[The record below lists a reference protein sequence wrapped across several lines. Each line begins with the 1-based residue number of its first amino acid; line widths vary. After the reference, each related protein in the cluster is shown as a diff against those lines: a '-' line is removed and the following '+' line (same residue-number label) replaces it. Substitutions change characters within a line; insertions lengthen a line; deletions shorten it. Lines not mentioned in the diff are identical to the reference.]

1 MTVKVRGDAGPTFPE
16 TGLEIGVE
24 VGYSDDVAVTA
35 RVVSLRLREQTFIPV
50 VEMDVGIQVVLYR
63 PSCGARSP
71 PEHRHHQ
78 RLLKSLVKSRISRF
92 DKPEGCDN
100 FWHTSIDKLN
110 TKISVLPKV
119 IHPIISWHHCLHRP

>member
-1 MTVKVRGDAGPTFPE
+1 MKGQWFVTVKVRGDAGPTFPE

-63 PSCGARSP
+63 PSCFHAGPAARRSTATTKGYSS
-71 PEHRHHQ
+71 R
-78 RLLKSLVKSRISRF
+78 SLSQESQ
-92 DKPEGCDN
+92 DSTN
-100 FWHTSIDKLN
+100 
-110 TKISVLPKV
+110 PKAV
-119 IHPIISWHHCLHRP
+119 IISGISP